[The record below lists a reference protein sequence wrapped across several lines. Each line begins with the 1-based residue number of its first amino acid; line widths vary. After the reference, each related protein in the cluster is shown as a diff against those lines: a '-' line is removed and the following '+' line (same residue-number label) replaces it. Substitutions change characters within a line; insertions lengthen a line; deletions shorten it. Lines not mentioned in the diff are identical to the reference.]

1 MDGTSF
7 ISILS
12 IIFAMIIVGQIMN
25 IKRDIRKLSNSVK
38 HIKKRD
44 ASRNEK

>member
-25 IKRDIRKLSNSVK
+25 IKRDIRKLSNSIK
-38 HIKKRD
+38 HIKKRA